1 MTEVEADRAL
11 RSLLD
16 ELGVSICDTIYLAI
30 DMARVPL
37 PQWPVSLD
45 RKAIRAREDRWCA
58 FLFKN
63 IMDALGPSGTLLV
76 GTFSY
81 SCGNPEIPFEY
92 EETPSEIGPFTN
104 WVRKHPQAIRSLHPI
119 FSVAGIGPK
128 AAAILNNTG
137 GAAFGPCS
145 PFGRLTAHDTR
156 FVNLGVPLRQTL
168 TYIHHLEQCY
178 GCNHRYHKTFSGNV
192 IKNGQ
197 KLDREF
203 LGYMRWRGVD
213 AGVHLLPLEEALR
226 NAGVL
231 REASWPPATGQS
243 ALAVDIDRIAYQM
256 LSEDSR
262 AFSAPKIRVLLDDSR
277 VVDAPGH
284 GPSITFKL
292 SA

>member
-1 MTEVEADRAL
+1 MTEVEAVKAI

-16 ELGVSICDTIYLAI
+16 ELGVTAGDTIYFAI

-37 PQWPVSLD
+37 PQWPVSLE
-45 RKAIRAREDRWCA
+45 RNAIRSRENRWCS
-58 FLFKN
+58 FLFEQ
-63 IMDALGPSGTLLV
+63 IMDVLGSSGTLLI

-81 SCGNPEIPFEY
+81 SCGNPEIPFVY

-104 WVRKHPQAIRSLHPI
+104 WIRKHPHAIRSLHPI

-128 AAAILNNTG
+128 AATILNNTG
-137 GAAFGPCS
+137 RAAFGPCS
-145 PFGRLTAHDTR
+145 PFGRLTSHDTR
-156 FVNLGVPLRQTL
+156 FVNLGVPLRLTL

-178 GCNHRYHKTFSGNV
+178 GCNHRYHKTFSGDV

-197 KLDREF
+197 KLDGEF

-213 AGVHLLPLEEALR
+213 ASVHLLPLEEALR

-231 REASWPPATGQS
+231 REASRSSASGQS
-243 ALAVDIDRIAYQM
+243 VLAADLDRIAYKM

-262 AFSAPKIRVLLDDSR
+262 AFSSPKIRVLLDESMVSDT
-277 VVDAPGH
+277 PGQ
-284 GPSITFKL
+284 GTSITFKL
-292 SA
+292 SP